1 MEQIPSAGKHIK
13 FVKRGKTHNG
23 CQARENM
30 LQRPNAGTN
39 LTGAKAR
46 ENTERVLS
54 AGKHVSARKHATLLI
69 DRMFRIYSRSEKANA
84 IQKVGFGGEWK
95 CSLINPYRIEICW
108 RDGFLHQTPVWDY
121 FLGPAKQMLLLI
133 NGSAEKAISGN
144 YCFEAF
150 LNSKEIWHIKNVGQ
164 SSGHPTLLSNLLR
177 NI

>member
-1 MEQIPSAGKHIK
+1 MSGNIWNKYQARENTK

-54 AGKHVSARKHATLLI
+54 AGKHVTNPERGKTCNAFRRS

-95 CSLINPYRIEICW
+95 CSLINPYRIEIC
-108 RDGFLHQTPVWDY
+108 
-121 FLGPAKQMLLLI
+121 
-133 NGSAEKAISGN
+133 
-144 YCFEAF
+144 
-150 LNSKEIWHIKNVGQ
+150 
-164 SSGHPTLLSNLLR
+164 
-177 NI
+177 